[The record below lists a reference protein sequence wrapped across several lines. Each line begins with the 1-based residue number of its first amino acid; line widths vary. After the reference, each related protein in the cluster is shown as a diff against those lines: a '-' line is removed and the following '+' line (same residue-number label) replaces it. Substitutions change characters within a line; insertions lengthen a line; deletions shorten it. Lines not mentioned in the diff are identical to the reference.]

1 MALAGADGKRTPQ
14 KVGRLKRLSVHWSE
28 PASLDL
34 IEIVEFVQ
42 HDRPTAAR
50 KLGQTL
56 LLEASRLNRHP
67 RRGKIVPELLEQGI
81 SDYRQI
87 LVTAY
92 RVVYAIRADSIDI
105 VAVIDSRRDLQDALF
120 RRLIR

>member
-1 MALAGADGKRTPQ
+1 MKRHP
-14 KVGRLKRLSVHWSE
+14 VRWSE

-42 HDRPTAAR
+42 RDRPRAAR

-56 LLEASRLNRHP
+56 LLAASRLNRHQ
-67 RRGKIVPELLEQGI
+67 RRGKIVPELLERGI

-87 LVTAY
+87 LVTVY
-92 RVVYAIRADSIDI
+92 RVIYPIRADSIDI
-105 VAVIDSRRDLQDALF
+105 VAVIDSRRDLQEALF